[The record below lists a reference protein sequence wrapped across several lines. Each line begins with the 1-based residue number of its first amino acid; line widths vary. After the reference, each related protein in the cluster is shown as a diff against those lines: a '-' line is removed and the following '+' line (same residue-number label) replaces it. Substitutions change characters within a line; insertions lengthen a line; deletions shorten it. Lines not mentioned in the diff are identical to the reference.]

1 MYTVDG
7 GKVWGRCH
15 PSCCPWDLDEL
26 YRDGFRMILSLH
38 PLREEDK
45 RGMERFRTLG
55 IFVEDFSAPTLDQL
69 EDINNTLDRW
79 EHDDPSGKVLVHC
92 YAGLG
97 RTGTVLASRLIH
109 KGMTARDAMDAVR
122 AAQPAAIETDEQ
134 EEVLFEWER
143 RLRTMNRG
151 TLGS

>member
-7 GKVWGRCH
+7 GKLWGRCH
-15 PSCCPWDLDEL
+15 PICCPWNLDEL

-38 PLREEDK
+38 PLREVD
-45 RGMERFRTLG
+45 RHGMERFRTTEE
-55 IFVEDFSAPTLDQL
+55 FVEDFGAPTLEQL
-69 EDINNTLDRW
+69 ADMNRTMDRW
-79 EHDDPSGKVLVHC
+79 ELEEPEGKMLVHC

-109 KGMTARDAMDAVR
+109 KGMSAQETIDIIR

-134 EEVLFEWER
+134 ERVLFDWER
-143 RLRTMNRG
+143 RIRAERAR
-151 TLGS
+151 